1 MPDIDIHD
9 LKKNTEYNGY
19 RPADKEIGWFWNIM
33 FSLSRSDK
41 AEFLQFV
48 TGSSK
53 VPLAGFSEL
62 QGMRG
67 VQKFSITKVVNQESS
82 LPSAHTCKPNYYF
95 FPPAAPS
102 MPFIHLIFLQVSMP
116 SIFPCIRLKKT

>member
-19 RPADKEIGWFWNIM
+19 RPADKEIGWFWSIM
-33 FSLSRSDK
+33 FSLSRSEK

-67 VQKFSITKVVNQESS
+67 VQKFSITKVANQESS
-82 LPSAHTCKPNYYF
+82 LPSAHTCELNHELWV
-95 FPPAAPS
+95 PALHNIFAPFTQS
-102 MPFIHLIFLQVSMP
+102 HIFYR
-116 SIFPCIRLKKT
+116 F